1 MQLED
6 YFDSEMIETKFGPVE
21 RIRVKGHRISIEH
34 VLEYYKEGFS
44 PETIQRDVL
53 PTLSL
58 EKIYATILYY
68 QANREKIE
76 AYLKRTEEIGSQFEK
91 EHDKQGESEAVRR
104 LKQRLAEKRASI
116 LAPAEAQ
123 TPAAPM
129 VT

>member
-1 MQLED
+1 MQLDD
-6 YFDSEMIETKFGPVE
+6 YFESEMIETKFGPVE

-34 VLEYYKEGFS
+34 VLEYHKEGFS

-58 EKIYATILYY
+58 EKIYATVLYY

-76 AYLKRTEEIGSQFEK
+76 AYLKRAEEVGLQFEK

-104 LKQRLAEKRASI
+104 LKNRLAEKRASI

-123 TPAAPM
+123 TPTAPM
-129 VT
+129 TT